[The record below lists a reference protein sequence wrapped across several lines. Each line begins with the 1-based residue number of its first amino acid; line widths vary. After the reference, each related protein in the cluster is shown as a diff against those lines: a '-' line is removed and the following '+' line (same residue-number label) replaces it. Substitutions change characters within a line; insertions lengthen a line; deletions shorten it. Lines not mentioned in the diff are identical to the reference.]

1 MGVIKHQNPS
11 AAKEKSRKTEAVI
24 VGMKC
29 TDTHRLSSGKIIAQ
43 AVAALKK
50 KTWLESAR
58 GDGRKLLGAV
68 CQSWKGGV
76 RVGGVGGG
84 VGGGALKIMSAAD
97 KLRVRGSGACKVSA

>member
-1 MGVIKHQNPS
+1 MGVIKHQNPT
-11 AAKEKSRKTEAVI
+11 AAKEKSRKAVAVI

-29 TDTHRLSSGKIIAQ
+29 TDAHRLSSGKIIAQ

-68 CQSWKGGV
+68 CQSWRGWGW
-76 RVGGVGGG
+76 

>member
-76 RVGGVGGG
+76 RVGGGGGG
-84 VGGGALKIMSAAD
+84 VGAKNNVCS
-97 KLRVRGSGACKVSA
+97 

>member
-1 MGVIKHQNPS
+1 MGVKKQQNPS
-11 AAKEKSRKTEAVI
+11 AAKKKIGKAVAVI

-68 CQSWKGGV
+68 CQSWRGGV
-76 RVGGVGGG
+76 GVGGG
-84 VGGGALKIMSAAD
+84 WGGAKNNVCS
-97 KLRVRGSGACKVSA
+97 